1 MKISTKGRYALRLMM
16 EFARQPEQVTRL
28 KDAAAKQELSEKYL
42 EQIVSV
48 LSKAGFV
55 KSIRGAQGGYLLTRA
70 PESYSVGDILR
81 LTEGNMAPVVCLGQ
95 DSVSCDLAGRC
106 VSRSVFS
113 RIEDAVNEVIETPK
127 GTRQKSGAFFIAT
140 LSFSPCSL
148 PWSSTPPLPV
158 PRGISRR
165 SRTSRRA
172 QRAPPRCANR

>member
-42 EQIVSV
+42 EQIVAV

-55 KSIRGAQGGYLLTRA
+55 KSIRGAQ
-70 PESYSVGDILR
+70 VGDILR

-95 DSVSCDLAGRC
+95 DSVACDLAERC

-113 RIEDAVNEVIETPK
+113 RIESAVNEVIDHITLADLLQEEQTL
-127 GTRQKSGAFFIAT
+127 AT
-140 LSFSPCSL
+140 
-148 PWSSTPPLPV
+148 TAAPV
-158 PRGISRR
+158 PEDAHRR
-165 SRTSRRA
+165 C
-172 QRAPPRCANR
+172 QGGH

>member
-42 EQIVSV
+42 EQIVAV

-70 PESYSVGDILR
+70 PKDYSVGDILR

-95 DSVSCDLAGRC
+95 DSVACDLAE
-106 VSRSVFS
+106 RSVFS
-113 RIEDAVNEVIETPK
+113 RIESAVNEVIDHITLADLLQEEQTL
-127 GTRQKSGAFFIAT
+127 AT
-140 LSFSPCSL
+140 AAA
-148 PWSSTPPLPV
+148 PV
-158 PRGISRR
+158 PEDAHRR
-165 SRTSRRA
+165 C
-172 QRAPPRCANR
+172 QGGH

>member
-28 KDAAAKQELSEKYL
+28 KDAAARQELSEKYL
-42 EQIVSV
+42 EQIVAV

-70 PESYSVGDILR
+70 PKDYSVGDILR

-95 DSVSCDLAGRC
+95 DSVACDLAERC

-113 RIEDAVNEVIETPK
+113 RIESAVNEVIDHITLADLLQEEQTL
-127 GTRQKSGAFFIAT
+127 AT
-140 LSFSPCSL
+140 
-148 PWSSTPPLPV
+148 TAAPV
-158 PRGISRR
+158 PEDAHRR
-165 SRTSRRA
+165 C
-172 QRAPPRCANR
+172 QGGH